1 MAQTEASSVV
11 VMTPRSRS
19 VMYSIALGSSAVYA
33 GAIAA
38 MALGFVSRAL
48 VARILTPAQ
57 LGILVTAQTVQAMT
71 QAVGQFGLV
80 DAVVRFVG
88 RFARTEAGKA
98 KGVVIRSLGIAA
110 TSTALLGI
118 ALGSLAL
125 ILVHSFPK
133 DRTLLDVI
141 AVLAFAVPC
150 ATAGELLG
158 AGFQGLGRFWVKVV
172 FIDWGRALCLIAGA
186 LLLLALGRDSLLGVT
201 GIYAAGLA
209 ISAGCTITWFLRDKY
224 WKVTPAPVDTRSLLG
239 YGVPLL
245 LSAIV
250 NWPGSYFLT
259 LLLAGKVSVQAVAYY
274 SLASTVANL
283 VYMPASAIETA
294 ATLAWAGR
302 IAEGS
307 LPELR
312 AEYQFTTRWCLLL
325 GLVLLS
331 VLVLRPT
338 EIVRIIYGPQ
348 YTDAAPILRISAAI
362 VTFNVATGPTE
373 GLLRAFGHTR
383 EIFGGRLMGGVAS
396 LLCAIVLVPRLG
408 IYGAL
413 IALAASTVA
422 GVSYFSLAL
431 FRSERIHPF
440 TWPYAK
446 TLAAAA
452 ASMAV
457 VFKVVPSAGNDF
469 LRVLSVAAA
478 FTVVFAMS
486 LFFAG
491 AFTEKDKRMA
501 LRFRRWLERGEMWP
515 SHI

>member
-1 MAQTEASSVV
+1 M
-11 VMTPRSRS
+11 MH
-19 VMYSIALGSSAVYA
+19 SIALGSSAVYA

-80 DAVVRFVG
+80 EAVVRFVG
-88 RFARTEAGKA
+88 GFARTEPGRAKA
-98 KGVVIRSLGIAA
+98 VVIRSLRIAA

-118 ALGSLAL
+118 AVGSVAL
-125 ILVHSFPK
+125 FLVHSFPR
-133 DRTLLDVI
+133 DRTLLKVI

-150 ATAGELLG
+150 ATTGELLS

-186 LLLLALGRDSLLGVT
+186 VLLMAIGRDSLIGVT

-209 ISAGCTITWFLRDKY
+209 ISAGCTIVWFSRDKY
-224 WKVTPAPVDTRSLLG
+224 WKVTPGPVETRSLLA

-245 LSAIV
+245 LSLIV

-274 SLASTVANL
+274 TLASTVANL
-283 VYMPASAIETA
+283 VYMPTSAIETA
-294 ATLAWAGR
+294 ATPAWSGR

-325 GLVLLS
+325 GLLLLS

-338 EIVRIIYGPQ
+338 EVVRIIYGPDIP
-348 YTDAAPILRISAAI
+348 TRRPSCESPLRSSLL
-362 VTFNVATGPTE
+362 TPQQATGD
-373 GLLRAFGHTR
+373 FC
-383 EIFGGRLMGGVAS
+383 GRSVIHERS
-396 LLCAIVLVPRLG
+396 LP
-408 IYGAL
+408 
-413 IALAASTVA
+413 
-422 GVSYFSLAL
+422 
-431 FRSERIHPF
+431 
-440 TWPYAK
+440 
-446 TLAAAA
+446 
-452 ASMAV
+452 AV
-457 VFKVVPSAGNDF
+457 
-469 LRVLSVAAA
+469 
-478 FTVVFAMS
+478 
-486 LFFAG
+486 
-491 AFTEKDKRMA
+491 
-501 LRFRRWLERGEMWP
+501 
-515 SHI
+515 